1 MPVVAAVE
9 RQSQLARRLHVG
21 IGVQR
26 MRDLVGVRFVDAVE
40 RQGGETRRLG
50 LVEIGIRHEAST

>member
-1 MPVVAAVE
+1 
-9 RQSQLARRLHVG
+9 
-21 IGVQR
+21 